1 MTTMRCVRIHGF
13 GGPEVLSVEEV
24 TAPHPAGGEV
34 LVRVHAASVNPVDAK
49 TRSGRYPRVQ
59 ADQLPLVLG
68 RDVAGEV
75 VESGGGA
82 GLPAVGTSV
91 HAMLGWDRGGYA
103 DYAVVNGSELAPQPD
118 GLDDAEAA
126 AVPLAGLTAW
136 QGLFDHGGLQAGQ
149 RVLIHGGAGGV
160 GHFAV
165 QFAKAAGAFVAT
177 TVSGDDLAFVRELGA
192 DQAIDYEADRFE
204 ERVKPVDVV
213 FDLVGGDTQARS
225 WGVLKPGGI
234 LVSTLGPPD
243 EEAARA
249 HGARGAGYMVQPNG
263 LQLAEIDRLIADGR
277 VRPVIGAV
285 LPLPE
290 AAIAH
295 ERLERH
301 RLRGKLVLEVAA
313 AD

>member
-1 MTTMRCVRIHGF
+1 MTTMRCVRIHAF

-24 TAPHPAGGEV
+24 AAPRPAGGEV
-34 LVRVHAASVNPVDAK
+34 LVKVRAASVNPVDAK
-49 TRSGRYPRVQ
+49 MRSGRYPRVQ

-82 GLPAVGTSV
+82 GLPAVGASV

-103 DYAVVNGSELAPQPD
+103 DYAVVKGGELAPQPG
-118 GLDDAEAA
+118 GLDDAETA

-136 QGLFDHGGLQAGQ
+136 QGLFDQGGLQAGQ

-160 GHFAV
+160 GHFAI
-165 QFAKAAGAFVAT
+165 QYAKAAGAFVAT
-177 TVSGDDLAFVRELGA
+177 TVSGNGLAFASELGA
-192 DQAIDYEADRFE
+192 DHAIDYKADRFE
-204 ERVKPVDVV
+204 DRVEPVDIV
-213 FDLVGGDTQARS
+213 FDLVGGETQARS

-243 EEAARA
+243 EEQARA
-249 HGARGAGYMVQPNG
+249 HGVRSAGYMAQPNG
-263 LQLAEIDRLIADGR
+263 LQLAEIDRLIAEGR
-277 VRPVIGAV
+277 VRPVVGAV

-290 AAIAH
+290 AAVAH
-295 ERLERH
+295 ERLEQH
-301 RLRGKLVLEVAA
+301 RVRGKLVLEVAA
-313 AD
+313 TD